1 MIIDV
6 QKNIEAVA
14 EDIATEIVN
23 YIEND
28 LIKED
33 KDEYLLDLRSGEFY
47 NMNSWIS
54 EYTDDIHNE
63 AFERVMKKL
72 NIEY

>member
-14 EDIATEIVN
+14 EDIATEIVD

-28 LIKED
+28 QKED

-63 AFERVMKKL
+63 AFERVMQKL